1 MPSGILVP
9 LDKKSQLVA
18 KKRDLLL
25 NQNQALY

>member
-25 NQNQALY
+25 NQNQV